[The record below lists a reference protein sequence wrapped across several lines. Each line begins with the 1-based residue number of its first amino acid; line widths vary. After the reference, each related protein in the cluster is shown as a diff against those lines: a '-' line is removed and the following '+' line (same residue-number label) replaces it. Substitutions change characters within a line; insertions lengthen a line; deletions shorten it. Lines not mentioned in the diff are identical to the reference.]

1 MEAKKV
7 RKGVWNSFRPCPTSA
22 GHADNKAPTALSRLV
37 FFSSPPPTL
46 PIPQSLWGSSGNLR
60 MEVRSPGYRI
70 RSFTRERERERVGGH
85 WQWRFTKG
93 DGPTW
98 VFSFPVDFLCFNS
111 EKKKKKILLVEEK
124 WLILRIK
131 IFLDQEY
138 LRYAE
143 QTVRTIIVP
152 KLIVVNWCRADEII
166 SAPCSAINASTPNFL
181 PLRNTLCIYI
191 RLWSRKFLINEF
203 FHRYLSVK
211 WIIIVS
217 MFGPFLFMDHAL
229 PGSLWSIDVAILRIV
244 YSVSIFLLF
253 FFFHFTSLTLFF
265 SYIEF
270 LSREYFL
277 RLIFE
282 MTMKYIY
289 IFLYI
294 IILIKI
300 IIIID

>member
-1 MEAKKV
+1 MQTTK
-7 RKGVWNSFRPCPTSA
+7 
-22 GHADNKAPTALSRLV
+22 RLQRSLASY
-37 FFSSPPPTL
+37 FFPLLPPLFQSPNPFGGRVET
-46 PIPQSLWGSSGNLR
+46 WEWKFGLR
-60 MEVRSPGYRI
+60 DTGFEVS
-70 RSFTRERERERVGGH
+70 REREREREWEGIGNDVSPKVTD
-85 WQWRFTKG
+85 QPEFSRFL
-93 DGPTW
+93 W
-98 VFSFPVDFLCFNS
+98 ISCVSIV
-111 EKKKKKILLVEEK
+111 KKKKKILLVEEER
-124 WLILRIK
+124 LILRIK

-191 RLWSRKFLINEF
+191 RLWSRKFLVNEF